1 MTHTPTPWLLGND
14 RETIIATDDDIVVDC
29 GIRRAEEAEA
39 NAAFIIRAVNCHEE
53 LLDAVKCLRQ
63 HLALFCTPSDS
74 VAAEIFNLV
83 DGVIAKATAS

>member
-1 MTHTPTPWLLGND
+1 MEPIWINGPGGGA
-14 RETIIATDDDIVVDC
+14 IACIKY
-29 GIRRAEEAEA
+29 GRAIEVRKA
-39 NAAFIIRAVNCHEE
+39 NAHLIAAAPE

-83 DGVIAKATAS
+83 DGVIAKATAP